1 MSTNTNP
8 ALMTTT
14 DLRATIEARLLAG
27 ESAETIADDLR
38 LDVTTDGETVILDGW
53 IADDGNCEVEFPY
66 ADSGREAAEEY
77 VSDGD
82 WGDDSST
89 SWVDVHAWR
98 IGLQLGDDGEVEEI
112 RVDEETHTI
121 AINPREPACADGHEH
136 DWRSP
141 HSVVGGIKDNPG
153 VWGKGGGVVITEVCR
168 HCGRYRDTDTWAQNP
183 QTGEQGL
190 CSVEYRDADEGSL
203 VWVATEAAGEVID
216 ALADLYDLSD
226 ANVRDGQIRFGIAL
240 DDADDDD
247 EAEERLDEIRALLPA
262 GWEVDWTGNGVG
274 DESDVVITR
283 VR

>member
-1 MSTNTNP
+1 MNDNNNTETP
-8 ALMTTT
+8 ET
-14 DLRATIEARLLAG
+14 LRATIEARLLAG
-27 ESAETIADDLR
+27 ESAETIAGDLL
-38 LDVTTDGETVILDGW
+38 LDITTDGRAVVLDGW
-53 IADDGNCEVEFPY
+53 IADDGNCEVECPY
-66 ADSGREAAEEY
+66 ADSAREAAEEY

-89 SWVDVHAWR
+89 SWVDVHTWR
-98 IGLQLGDDGEVEEI
+98 IGLQLGDDGVEEI

-121 AINPREPACADGHEH
+121 AIEPREPACADGHEH

-141 HSVVGGIKDNPG
+141 HSVVGGCESNPG
-153 VWGKGGGVVITEVCR
+153 VWAHGGGVVITEVCL
-168 HCGRYRDTDTWAQNP
+168 HCGRYRDTDTWAQHP

-190 CSVEYRDADEGSL
+190 RSVEYRDADEASL

-226 ANVRDGQIRFGIAL
+226 ANVCDGEIRFGIAL

-247 EAEERLDEIRALLPA
+247 EAAERLDEIRALLPT
-262 GWEVDWTGNGVG
+262 GWSADWTGDGSG
-274 DESDVVITR
+274 AESDVVITR